1 MITKKHRDELK
12 SFDAPHQPYS
22 PAVRV
27 DLLLQELVDSNG
39 GSECVP
45 VLVRGKL
52 QRYHKI
58 TIVSIVTTIVTTI
71 VTIIVTVIAVVLLI
85 AIITVIVI
93 VIVIVVIIVIVILL
107 VILKY

>member
-45 VLVRGKL
+45 VLVKGKVTEEL
-52 QRYHKI
+52 QNKNS
-58 TIVSIVTTIVTTI
+58 VN
-71 VTIIVTVIAVVLLI
+71 AC
-85 AIITVIVI
+85 
-93 VIVIVVIIVIVILL
+93 L
-107 VILKY
+107 VQ

>member
-22 PAVRV
+22 QAARV

-45 VLVRGKL
+45 VLVRGKFK
-52 QRYHKI
+52 QRDHKI
-58 TIVSIVTTIVTTI
+58 TIVSMLTWFSERHHVTGASLGISKI
-71 VTIIVTVIAVVLLI
+71 KMIYI
-85 AIITVIVI
+85 
-93 VIVIVVIIVIVILL
+93 
-107 VILKY
+107 

>member
-22 PAVRV
+22 QAVRV

-52 QRYHKI
+52 QRDHKI
-58 TIVSIVTTIVTTI
+58 TIVAIVTTKVTI
-71 VTIIVTVIAVVLLI
+71 VGLVTKRSQNKNSVNSNNNSNNSFRGF
-85 AIITVIVI
+85 
-93 VIVIVVIIVIVILL
+93 
-107 VILKY
+107 